1 MYLDYSRGGGGVQ
14 ENGRPQRTGFS
25 GLFCATSGEGH
36 TLRSHWHQGAD
47 RTHQGSRKSHTLGK
61 SIQWR
66 YGGEPEVEEEGQDG
80 AYKIG
85 DHEFL
90 ESRLRGQNDG
100 HGGVVVIPNNYRT
113 GATRKH

>member
-1 MYLDYSRGGGGVQ
+1 MCLAYSRGGGGVQ

-47 RTHQGSRKSHTLGK
+47 RTHQGSRKSRTLGK

-66 YGGEPEVEEEGQDG
+66 YGGDLEAEEEGQGG
-80 AYKIG
+80 AYETG
-85 DHEFL
+85 DHEFP
-90 ESRLRGQNDG
+90 ESGLQGQNDG
-100 HGGVVVIPNNYRT
+100 HGGEVVIPDN
-113 GATRKH
+113 